1 MDVTG
6 QERDAHSSAQG
17 VFLKSLDER
26 IALPLEKF
34 CELKIAI

>member
-1 MDVTG
+1 MHVTS

-26 IALPLEKF
+26 IALPLATS
-34 CELKIAI
+34 CELKNAI